1 MIFRLISIT
10 KKITA
15 AEQGFSDHEKKK
27 KWASETLKVLHN
39 NVFLKAMPKN
49 QKV

>member
-15 AEQGFSDHEKKK
+15 AEQGFSDHEKKRNG
-27 KWASETLKVLHN
+27 L
-39 NVFLKAMPKN
+39 
-49 QKV
+49 QKL